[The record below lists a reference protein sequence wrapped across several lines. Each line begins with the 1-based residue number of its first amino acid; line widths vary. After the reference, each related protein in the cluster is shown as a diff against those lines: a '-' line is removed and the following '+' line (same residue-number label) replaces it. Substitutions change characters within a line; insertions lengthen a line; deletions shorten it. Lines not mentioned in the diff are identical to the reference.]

1 MNLVCFLLKL
11 KMITFFL
18 DAADK
23 KEDDIERSDSSDRDE
38 DMLAP
43 APSDHQHMDEIE

>member
-1 MNLVCFLLKL
+1 
-11 KMITFFL
+11 MITLYL
-18 DAADK
+18 DAGNK

-43 APSDHQHMDEIE
+43 ASSEHQRMDEIE

>member
-1 MNLVCFLLKL
+1 
-11 KMITFFL
+11 MIKKIL
-18 DAADK
+18 DGANK

-38 DMLAP
+38 DMLAS